1 MQTDIYQ
8 AEMLHKE
15 FAQALNVVVIVKT
28 NLKTGAR
35 ARVILFSS
43 DLQLTYEQI
52 IDYYSLRFQIE
63 FNFRDA
69 KQHWGLEDFMNIQET
84 AVTNAANLSLFMVNV
99 THLLLRDFRMENSNV
114 NVLDLKAHYRGR
126 KYVAETLKWLPEK
139 PKPFLMVRIFDK
151 VSQLGRVHNPLPTR
165 FPS

>member
-1 MQTDIYQ
+1 MPEKVILENMVTKSITITSQTRYLKAEKIEKEIQWTFYQ

-15 FAQALNVVVIVKT
+15 FAQALNVVIIVKT

-43 DLQLTYEQI
+43 DLKLTYEQI

-69 KQHWGLEDFMNIQET
+69 KQYWGLEDFMNVKET

-99 THLLLRDFRMENSNV
+99 
-114 NVLDLKAHYRGR
+114 AHR
-126 KYVAETLKWLPEK
+126 TLA
-139 PKPFLMVRIFDK
+139 
-151 VSQLGRVHNPLPTR
+151 
-165 FPS
+165 